1 MIPLETIDSTK
12 NSRRRLPALSFLL
25 RLTLCYITKSF
36 FCRSAERANHACREY
51 ESHNLTPY
59 LELVELLDRLSCSW
73 EHTENV
79 EADLREV
86 LVFHAQQCNFVIR
99 NVQSC

>member
-1 MIPLETIDSTK
+1 MLHIIK
-12 NSRRRLPALSFLL
+12 V
-25 RLTLCYITKSF
+25 

-51 ESHNLTPY
+51 ESHNVTPY

-79 EADLREV
+79 EADLPQG
-86 LVFHAQQCNFVIR
+86 LVYRAQYSKFVIR